1 MKDKKYLERIVNY
14 SNRISRY
21 LETVNDFDD
30 FESNE
35 EKVDAVLLNL
45 EQIGET
51 AKKLSKEL
59 KNNIPNIEWNKII
72 GLRNLISHE
81 YEGVNLIIIYNIAN
95 KNIPELL
102 NILEKHLK
110 KL

>member
-110 KL
+110 IT

>member
-14 SNRISRY
+14 SNRIARY
-21 LETVNDFDD
+21 LEIVNDFDD

-110 KL
+110 IT

>member
-1 MKDKKYLERIVNY
+1 MKDKKYLERIINY
-14 SNRISRY
+14 SNKIIRY
-21 LETVNDFDD
+21 LEEITSIEE

-51 AKKLSKEL
+51 AKKLSEEFKDSVS
-59 KNNIPNIEWNKII
+59 KIEWNKII

-81 YEGVNLIIIYNIAN
+81 YEGVDLTIIYNVATI
-95 KNIPELL
+95 NIPE
-102 NILEKHLK
+102 ILKILK
-110 KL
+110 EVK

>member
-1 MKDKKYLERIVNY
+1 MRDRKYLERIINY
-14 SNRISRY
+14 SNKIARY
-21 LETVNDFDD
+21 LEEVTTMEE

-51 AKKLSKEL
+51 AKKISEEF
-59 KNNIPNIEWNKII
+59 KNTRSTIEWNKII

-81 YEGVNLIIIYNIAN
+81 YEGVDLTIIYNVATI
-95 KNIPELL
+95 NIPQLL
-102 NILEKHLK
+102 KQVEEIK
-110 KL
+110 